1 MFCNFT
7 GGSAVMNMIKK
18 ILLIIVIFYFFSL
31 SPSIS
36 NASEQPSQTYEI
48 VRNIGKGDF
57 ERGLEHIFDLSKKGN
72 GAATFLFANLFLEFD
87 DLDNARKYLTIAAK
101 QKDPNAIKF
110 LGTGYFNGVFG
121 DKDYENARMWF
132 NRGAALRN
140 INSMVYLGII
150 YRDGLGTPMNNE
162 RAYFW
167 FSLAEVLKKDGAGHK
182 EPGDFAEEIKSKIAP
197 DKIVKIK
204 TEIETWLEDHPAVP
218 ATPIP
223 PID

>member
-1 MFCNFT
+1 
-7 GGSAVMNMIKK
+7 MNMIKK
-18 ILLIIVIFYFFSL
+18 IFLIVGLFYFFSFY
-31 SPSIS
+31 PSIS

-57 ERGLEHIFDLSKKGN
+57 ERGLEHIVDLAKKGN
-72 GAATFLFANLFLEFD
+72 GAATFLYANLFVEFD

-121 DKDYENARMWF
+121 DKDYETARMWF

-150 YRDGLGTPMNNE
+150 HRDGLGTPVNNE

-167 FSLAEVLKKDGAGHK
+167 FSLAEVLKEDGPGHK
-182 EPGDFAEEIKSKIAP
+182 EPEDFAEEIKSKIAP
-197 DKIVKIK
+197 NKIVKIK
-204 TEIETWLEDHPAVP
+204 TEIETWLEDNPAVP

-223 PID
+223 LID